1 MQRGCHGIP
10 PFGAPQRRDPAFPD
24 RLKGVIPAMKLE
36 IGAFHVTDIVFGDH
50 TGYSKGVLTVNKEEL
65 LKVVHEDEHITTAD
79 LKIVHP
85 GDNVILCPVKEAVEM
100 RCKVSGGHG
109 IFPGVLTQMEI
120 AGSGRTHCLQDC
132 SLLVVG
138 EHAGGFQDGLIPMG
152 GKYQHHTI
160 FGDMVNLVL
169 VADSDEDFERC
180 EQQKKNHA
188 LRWAGMRLAEY
199 IGQCVK
205 DMEPENIEVYD
216 LPAINERGADV
227 DKLPRVVYLLQ
238 PQTQMEAMGYNTLIY
253 GWDGNHILPTFMHP
267 NELLDGCLVSGS
279 FMPSSSKISTYE
291 FAVNPMIK
299 RLYAEHGKTINFLGV
314 VMSTLNVKMDEKV
327 RCVKMAGQICQ
338 SLGVDAAVVV
348 EEGYGNPD
356 VDYTAMLVELERL
369 GIKTV
374 GLSDECTGRDGASQP
389 LVSMNPATDALVSTG
404 NVSQMYEFPKMEVI
418 GELEALARDGNSGG
432 WEGCINPDGSFVMEN
447 NGLFCGNHISGYSR
461 RSCADF

>member
-10 PFGAPQRRDPAFPD
+10 PFGAPQRREPAFPD

-338 SLGVDAAVVV
+338 SLGVDAAVVG

>member
-1 MQRGCHGIP
+1 MR
-10 PFGAPQRRDPAFPD
+10 
-24 RLKGVIPAMKLE
+24 LE
-36 IGAFHVTDIVFGDH
+36 IGAFHVKDIIFGEK
-50 TGYSKGVLTVNKEEL
+50 TFYQAGVLTLNKDEL
-65 LKVVHEDEHITTAD
+65 LNVVKEDEHITTAD

-109 IFPGVLTQMEI
+109 IFPGVLSEMEV

-132 SLLVVG
+132 SLIVVG
-138 EHAGGFQDGLIPMG
+138 EHAGGFQDGVIAMG

-160 FGDMVNLVL
+160 FGDMPNLVL
-169 VADSDEDFERC
+169 VADTDEDFERH

-205 DMEPENIEVYD
+205 DLEPENIEVYD
-216 LPAINERGADV
+216 LPSIPERSEEV
-227 DKLPRVVYLLQ
+227 KQLPGVLYVLQ
-238 PQTQMEAMGYNTLIY
+238 PQSQMETMGYNTLIY
-253 GWDGNHILPTFMHP
+253 GWDANHILPTFMHP
-267 NELLDGCLVSGS
+267 NELLDGCMVSGS
-279 FMPSSSKISTYE
+279 FMPTSSKISTYE

-299 RLYAEHGKTINFLGV
+299 RLYAQHGKTINFLGV
-314 VMSTLNVKMDEKV
+314 LMSTLNVKMDEKV
-327 RCVKMAGQICQ
+327 RCVKMAGQIAT
-338 SLGVDAAVVV
+338 SLGAQAAVVV

-389 LVSMNPATDALVSTG
+389 LVSMNPATNALVTTG
-404 NVSQMYEFPKMEVI
+404 NVSQMYEFPAGMEVI

-447 NGLFCGNHISGYSR
+447 NGMFCANHISGYSVR
-461 RSCADF
+461 TCADF

>member
-1 MQRGCHGIP
+1 MR
-10 PFGAPQRRDPAFPD
+10 
-24 RLKGVIPAMKLE
+24 LE
-36 IGAFHVTDIVFGDH
+36 IGAFHVTDIKFGDH
-50 TGYSKGVLTVNKEEL
+50 TGYSNHVLTVNKEEL

-85 GDNVILCPVKEAVEM
+85 GENVLLCPVKEALEM

-109 IFPGVLTQMEI
+109 IFPGVLSPMEI

-138 EHAGGFQDGLIPMG
+138 EHAGGFQDGVIPMG
-152 GKYQHHTI
+152 GKYQHYTI
-160 FGDMVNLVL
+160 FGDMPNLVL
-169 VADSDEDFERC
+169 VADTDEEFERH

-199 IGQCVK
+199 VGQCVK

-216 LPAINERGADV
+216 LPPINERGPEV

-238 PQTQMEAMGYNTLIY
+238 PQTQMETMGYNTLIY

-267 NELLDGCLVSGS
+267 NELLDGCMVSGS
-279 FMPSSSKISTYE
+279 FMPTSSKISTYE
-291 FAVNPMIK
+291 FAVNPMLK

-356 VDYTAMLVELERL
+356 VDYTAMMVELERL
-369 GIKTV
+369 GIKTI

-389 LVSMNPATDALVSTG
+389 LVSMNPVTDALVTTG

-432 WEGCINPDGSFVMEN
+432 WEGCIHPDGSFVMEN
-447 NGLFCGNHISGYSR
+447 NGLFCGNHISGYSKR
-461 RSCADF
+461 TCADF

>member
-10 PFGAPQRRDPAFPD
+10 PFGAPQRREPAFPD

-338 SLGVDAAVVV
+338 SLGVDGAVVV

>member
-10 PFGAPQRRDPAFPD
+10 PFGAPQRREPAFPD

>member
-1 MQRGCHGIP
+1 MR
-10 PFGAPQRRDPAFPD
+10 
-24 RLKGVIPAMKLE
+24 LE
-36 IGAFHVTDIVFGDH
+36 IGAFHVTDIKFGDH
-50 TGYSKGVLTVNKEEL
+50 TGYSKGILTVNKEEL
-65 LKVVHEDEHITTAD
+65 LKVVKEDEHITTAD

-85 GDNVILCPVKEAVEM
+85 GDEVVLCPVKEALEM

-109 IFPGVLTQMEI
+109 IFPGVLSEMEI

-138 EHAGGFQDGLIPMG
+138 EHWGGFQDGLIAMG

-160 FGDMVNLVL
+160 FGDMPNLVL
-169 VADSDEDFERC
+169 VADTDEEFEKR

-199 IGQCVK
+199 VGQCVK
-205 DMEPENIEVYD
+205 DLEPENIEVYD
-216 LPAINERGADV
+216 LPALNERGPEV

-238 PQTQMEAMGYNTLIY
+238 PQTQMETMGYNTLIY

-267 NELLDGCLVSGS
+267 NELLDGCMVSGS
-279 FMPSSSKISTYE
+279 FMPTSSKISTYE

-299 RLYAEHGKTINFLGV
+299 KLYEQHGKTINFLGV

-327 RCVKMAGQICQ
+327 RCAKMAGQICS

-369 GIKTV
+369 GIKTI

-389 LVSMNPATDALVSTG
+389 LVSMNPATDALVTTG

-432 WEGCINPDGSFVMEN
+432 WEGCIHPDGSFVMEN
-447 NGLFCGNHISGYSR
+447 NGKIGRAHV
-461 RSCADF
+461 

>member
-1 MQRGCHGIP
+1 
-10 PFGAPQRRDPAFPD
+10 
-24 RLKGVIPAMKLE
+24 MKLE

-205 DMEPENIEVYD
+205 DMEPEDIEVYD
-216 LPAINERGADV
+216 LPAINERGAEV

>member
-10 PFGAPQRRDPAFPD
+10 PFGAPQRREPAFPD

-227 DKLPRVVYLLQ
+227 DKLPRVIYLLQ

>member
-10 PFGAPQRRDPAFPD
+10 PFGAPQRREPAFPD

-109 IFPGVLTQMEI
+109 IFPGVLSQMEI

-169 VADSDEDFERC
+169 VADSDEDFERR

-216 LPAINERGADV
+216 LPAINERGAEV

>member
-10 PFGAPQRRDPAFPD
+10 PFGAPQRREPAFPD

-109 IFPGVLTQMEI
+109 IFPGVLSQMEI

-169 VADSDEDFERC
+169 IADSDEDFERR

>member
-1 MQRGCHGIP
+1 MR
-10 PFGAPQRRDPAFPD
+10 
-24 RLKGVIPAMKLE
+24 LE
-36 IGAFHVTDIVFGDH
+36 IGAFHVTDIKFGDH
-50 TGYSKGVLTVNKEEL
+50 TGYSKGILTVNKEEL
-65 LKVVHEDEHITTAD
+65 LKVVKEDEHITTAD

-85 GDNVILCPVKEAVEM
+85 GDDVVLCPVKEAVEM

-109 IFPGVLTQMEI
+109 IFPGVLSEMEI

-138 EHAGGFQDGLIPMG
+138 EHWGGFQDGLIAMG

-169 VADSDEDFERC
+169 VAETDEEFERH
-180 EQQKKNHA
+180 EQRKKNHP
-188 LRWAGMRLAEY
+188 LRWARMRLAEY
-199 IGQCVK
+199 VGQCVK
-205 DMEPENIEVYD
+205 ELEPENVEVYD
-216 LPAINERGADV
+216 LPALNERGPEV

-279 FMPSSSKISTYE
+279 FMPTSSKISTYE

-299 RLYAEHGKTINFLGV
+299 KLYEQHGKTINFLGV

-327 RCVKMAGQICQ
+327 RCVKMAGQICT

-369 GIKTV
+369 GIKTI

-389 LVSMNPATDALVSTG
+389 LVSMNPVTDALVSTG

-432 WEGCINPDGSFVMEN
+432 WEGCIHPDGSFVMEN
-447 NGLFCGNHISGYSR
+447 NGMFCANHISGYSKR
-461 RSCADF
+461 TCADF

>member
-447 NGLFCGNHISGYSR
+447 NGLFCGNHISGCSR

>member
-1 MQRGCHGIP
+1 MR
-10 PFGAPQRRDPAFPD
+10 
-24 RLKGVIPAMKLE
+24 LE
-36 IGAFHVTDIVFGDH
+36 IGAFHVKDIIFGEK
-50 TGYSKGVLTVNKEEL
+50 TFYQAGVLTLNKDEL
-65 LKVVHEDEHITTAD
+65 LNVVKEDEHITTAD

-109 IFPGVLTQMEI
+109 IFPGVLSEMEV

-132 SLLVVG
+132 SLIVVG
-138 EHAGGFQDGLIPMG
+138 EHAGGFQDGVIAMG

-160 FGDMVNLVL
+160 FGDMPNLVL
-169 VADSDEDFERC
+169 VADTDEDFERH

-205 DMEPENIEVYD
+205 DLEPENIEVYD
-216 LPAINERGADV
+216 LPSIPERSEEV
-227 DKLPRVVYLLQ
+227 KQLPGVLYVLQ
-238 PQTQMEAMGYNTLIY
+238 PQSQMETMGYNTLIY
-253 GWDGNHILPTFMHP
+253 GWDANHILPTFMHP
-267 NELLDGCLVSGS
+267 NELLDGCMVSGS
-279 FMPSSSKISTYE
+279 FMPTSSKISTYE

-299 RLYAEHGKTINFLGV
+299 RLYAQHGKTINFLGV
-314 VMSTLNVKMDEKV
+314 LMSTLNVKMDEKV
-327 RCVKMAGQICQ
+327 RCVKMAGQIAT
-338 SLGVDAAVVV
+338 SLGAQAAVVV

-389 LVSMNPATDALVSTG
+389 LVSMNPATNALVTTG
-404 NVSQMYEFPKMEVI
+404 NVSQMYEFPAGMEVI

-447 NGLFCGNHISGYSR
+447 NGMFCANHISGFSVR
-461 RSCADF
+461 TCADF

>member
-1 MQRGCHGIP
+1 MR
-10 PFGAPQRRDPAFPD
+10 
-24 RLKGVIPAMKLE
+24 LE
-36 IGAFHVTDIVFGDH
+36 IGAFKVKDIKFGDK
-50 TGYSKGVLTVNKEEL
+50 TFYADGVLTLNKEEL
-65 LKVVHEDEHITTAD
+65 LKVVHDDEHITTAD

-85 GDNVILCPVKEAVEM
+85 GDNVVLCPVKEAVEM

-109 IFPGVLTQMEI
+109 IFPGVLSEMEI

-132 SLLVVG
+132 ALIVVG
-138 EHAGGFQDGLIPMG
+138 EHAGGFQDGVIAMG

-160 FGDMVNLVL
+160 FGDMPNLVL
-169 VADSDEDFERC
+169 VADTDEEFERY

-205 DMEPENIEVYD
+205 DLEPENIEVYD
-216 LPAINERGADV
+216 LPAIPDRSEEV
-227 DKLPRVVYLLQ
+227 KKLPGVLYVLQ

-253 GWDGNHILPTFMHP
+253 GWDGNHILPTLMHP
-267 NELLDGCLVSGS
+267 NELLDGCMVSGS
-279 FMPSSSKISTYE
+279 FMPTSSKISTYE
-291 FAVNPMIK
+291 FAVNPMLK
-299 RLYAEHGKTINFLGV
+299 RLYAQHGKTINFLGV
-314 VMSTLNVKMDEKV
+314 LMSTLNVKMDEKV
-327 RCVKMAGQICQ
+327 RCVKMAGQIAT
-338 SLGVDAAVVV
+338 SLGAKGAVVV

-389 LVSMNPATDALVSTG
+389 LVSMNPATNALVTTG
-404 NVSQMYEFPKMEVI
+404 NVSQMYEFPAGMEVI

-432 WEGCINPDGSFVMEN
+432 WEGCIRPDGSFIMEN
-447 NGLFCGNHISGYSR
+447 NGMFCANHISGYSKR
-461 RSCADF
+461 TCADF

>member
-1 MQRGCHGIP
+1 MQRGGHGIP
-10 PFGAPQRRDPAFPD
+10 PFGAPQRREPAFPD

-169 VADSDEDFERC
+169 VADSDEDFERR

-199 IGQCVK
+199 VGQCVK